1 MCLNL
6 SLILPGLICFL
17 DGVFLVMDVKA
28 VLFDLHG
35 TLAHCPNRMTDTEIS
50 DYLLKRGYEVSS
62 QTLRAAWSFVA
73 LVDYPRHGYK
83 DWKSFFSRVFHRL
96 DAEVDERTLE
106 SLVEL
111 LEATP
116 YQLLPDAARAVIRA
130 KEAGFRTSIVTT
142 IARFQFSKAIEPI
155 EERLDFV
162 MTGYE
167 AGCDK
172 SNPKMYLKV
181 LEVLGV
187 EPGEAVMIGD
197 ELHLDIVLPKK
208 LGIRTVLLDRERR
221 ARPECGSVD
230 AFVYD
235 LDNAMEIVISWHRK
249 KD

>member
-1 MCLNL
+1 M
-6 SLILPGLICFL
+6 
-17 DGVFLVMDVKA
+17 
-28 VLFDLHG
+28 
-35 TLAHCPNRMTDTEIS
+35 
-50 DYLLKRGYEVSS
+50 
-62 QTLRAAWSFVA
+62 
-73 LVDYPRHGYK
+73 
-83 DWKSFFSRVFHRL
+83 
-96 DAEVDERTLE
+96 
-106 SLVEL
+106 
-111 LEATP
+111 
-116 YQLLPDAARAVIRA
+116 
-130 KEAGFRTSIVTT
+130 TT

-155 EERLDFV
+155 GERLDFV

-221 ARPECGSVD
+221 TRPDCGSVD
-230 AFVYD
+230 AFVRD
-235 LDNAMEIVISWHRK
+235 LDQAMETVISWHRK